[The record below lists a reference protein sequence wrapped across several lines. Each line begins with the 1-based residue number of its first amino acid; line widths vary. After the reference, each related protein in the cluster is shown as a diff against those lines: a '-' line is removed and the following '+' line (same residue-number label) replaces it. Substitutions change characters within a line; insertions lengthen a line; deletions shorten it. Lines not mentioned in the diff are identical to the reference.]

1 MLWATERFVQ
11 RVQAFAPCLGG
22 VDLDWQPQLYADIW
36 PENEL
41 KTERKGSPAAFGL
54 EHPPSEFNVS
64 AKTLRC
70 SAPRDELYADLP
82 DSKQRARAE
91 AAENYLLAAEKAAFA
106 AELAVLDMALAS
118 KPKDLAA

>member
-11 RVQAFAPCLGG
+11 RVDAFAPCLGG

-41 KTERKGSPAAFGL
+41 KTKEGSPAAFGL
-54 EHPPSEFNVS
+54 EHPPSEFNVDPE
-64 AKTLRC
+64 TLRC
-70 SAPRDELYADLP
+70 STPRDELYADLP
-82 DSKQRARAE
+82 DSEQRARAE
-91 AAENYLLAAEKAAFA
+91 AAENYLLAAEKVAFA
-106 AELAVLDMALAS
+106 AELAVLDMAS